1 VAEDRH
7 IEAGH
12 VPGHLKQAEVR
23 AALQE
28 EIEHH
33 LRIRLFVDPVKEA
46 LRVTDLGRNPVL
58 EEDQGHALDHEKYEN
73 HGADALNLEF
83 MVGGYLKIVK
93 IEHIES
99 YIDINMINM
108 FPIH

>member
-1 VAEDRH
+1 MAEDRH

-46 LRVTDLGRNPVL
+46 LRVTDLGRNPAL

-99 YIDINMINM
+99 Y
-108 FPIH
+108 